1 MVEHGYNPRPEVGE
15 WTKIEIGHEKV
26 GERYFLS
33 LSVGG
38 REVGREEVEE
48 EGRKKNLELR
58 KLTDVEVCIGIPED
72 RVMHQPGFIRRLV
85 VLEK

>member
-15 WTKIEIGHEKV
+15 WTKIEIVHEKV

-38 REVGREEVEE
+38 REVGRKEV
-48 EGRKKNLELR
+48 KKNLELR

-72 RVMHQPGFIRRLV
+72 RIMHQPGFIRRLV